1 MITKLNEFI
10 KELFKHDCLNN
21 KKLVSS
27 SYFKCGDSGVI
38 FSTGKEYCCEK
49 CGKKWSE

>member
-1 MITKLNEFI
+1 MRSILNFLI
-10 KELFKHDCLNN
+10 SCFKHDCIDN

-27 SYFKCGDSGVI
+27 SYLRDGDTGVI

-49 CGKKWSE
+49 CGNKWSE